1 MIVDSSV
8 FVALLLDEP
17 DGDVLGAKL
26 NAHPVVLSA
35 ATLTEAS
42 IVLWGRAAE
51 PMVQKLDELLEAI
64 GATVASVDE
73 QQARIARDAYRR
85 YGRGSGH
92 PARLNYGDCFSYA
105 LAIARDEPLLFTG
118 DDFVHTDVRIAVEEL

>member
-8 FVALLLDEP
+8 LVAMLLDEP
-17 DGDVLGAKL
+17 EGGAL
-26 NAHPVVLSA
+26 AARLDADPIVISA

-42 IVLWGRAAE
+42 IVLWGRAGDL
-51 PMVQKLDELLEAI
+51 MVQKLDELLEGI

-105 LAIARDEPLLFTG
+105 LAIARDEPLLFKG
-118 DDFVHTDVRIAVEEL
+118 DDFVHTDVRIATDEA